1 MEVMILN
8 HWTAREVPNCILFH
22 QDTILIHCQSFNYG
36 TAMLLFVPGIIC
48 SLPSTGDGL
57 FVSIWVERVPSSH
70 MGFPGGSVVKNPPA
84 KQETWVR
91 SLGCKM
97 PWRIIWQPTLTFFLE
112 KSHGQ
117 RSLAGYSPWGHKEL
131 DTA

>member
-57 FVSIWVERVPSSH
+57 FVSIWVERAPSCH

-91 SLGCKM
+91 SLGWDDPLEKGKATHSSILA
-97 PWRIIWQPTLTFFLE
+97 WRI
-112 KSHGQ
+112 
-117 RSLAGYSPWGHKEL
+117 PW
-131 DTA
+131 TV